1 MTCEETVPLPVDV
14 PVVRLPHGEGL
25 PLPAYATSASAGLDL
40 IAAVPEDAPLAL
52 APGARALVP
61 TGLCLELPEGFEGQ
75 VRPRSGLALKFGV
88 TVLNAPGTID
98 ADYRGEVQVL
108 LVNHGTEQFT
118 VTRGLRVAQ
127 LVVGAVHQIKLVENG
142 KLGETARGVGGFGST
157 GLDGAPGSR

>member
-1 MTCEETVPLPVDV
+1 MAEV

-40 IAAVPEDAPLAL
+40 SAAVPEGAPLVL

-61 TGLCLELPEGFEGQ
+61 TGLCLELPDGFEGQ

-108 LVNHGTEQFT
+108 LVNHGAEEFT

-127 LVVGAVHQIKLVENG
+127 LVVA
-142 KLGETARGVGGFGST
+142 
-157 GLDGAPGSR
+157 